1 MQGDAHPSSHSTR
14 ITPRAEQIAGL
25 ESGRDSLATS
35 LQTQLLSALGLEHN
49 SSGPMD
55 APQQTSALPRRAE
68 EFLHTM
74 SLIPPVWGNVGL
86 CPELRLLSMRAHA
99 PYPER
104 LSRNSH
110 HILFFTP
117 MITKGDWKEGKK
129 KGEGEIALSNIPR
142 RGFFFF
148 LSAAFVEEPTA
159 EGCHPEPG
167 VCVTLPSPPRT
178 RCVFAAVL
186 ITLTCVFINILN
198 WCRKQR

>member
-1 MQGDAHPSSHSTR
+1 
-14 ITPRAEQIAGL
+14 
-25 ESGRDSLATS
+25 
-35 LQTQLLSALGLEHN
+35 
-49 SSGPMD
+49 
-55 APQQTSALPRRAE
+55 
-68 EFLHTM
+68 M

-129 KGEGEIALSNIPR
+129 
-142 RGFFFF
+142 RGGRNCSFKHSSAWGFFF